1 MSYRKY
7 YDRYYKESFA
17 ERLWNYLKALQHN
30 ERAMKAISVGLVLGF
45 IVTVFLLR
53 NHLPDVRTVGYAG
66 VLILSFVGSASILI
80 PVPGIAAVC
89 VGPSVVGLSP
99 MIVAVMA
106 SIGESFGELSGYM
119 IGFSGRGFADKNRF
133 YPRIER
139 WMQQRG
145 WLVLFLASSFPNPF
159 FDFVG
164 IAGGTLRYP
173 IWRFL
178 LAVWAGKLVK
188 SLIIAYTCFLGF
200 DWVTDFFNLG

>member
-1 MSYRKY
+1 MSFEQF
-7 YDRYYKESFA
+7 DSYYKERPA
-17 ERLWNYLKALQHN
+17 KRLWNYVKSLQHN
-30 ERAMKAISVGLVLGF
+30 ERAMKAISVAVVVAF
-45 IVTVFLLR
+45 ILTVFLLR
-53 NHLPDVRTVGYAG
+53 NRLPDISTVGYIG
-66 VLILSFVGSASILI
+66 VLILSFVGSASILV

-89 VGPSVVGLSP
+89 VGPGVVGLSP

-106 SIGESFGELSGYM
+106 SIGESVGELSGYM

-145 WLVLFLASSFPNPF
+145 GLVLFLASSFPNPF

-178 LAVWAGKLVK
+178 IAVWAGKLVK
-188 SLIIAYTCFLGF
+188 STLIAYTCFLGF
-200 DWVTDFFNLG
+200 DWAMDFFNIG

>member
-1 MSYRKY
+1 MSFEQF
-7 YDRYYKESFA
+7 DSHYKESHA
-17 ERLWNYLKALQHN
+17 RRLWNHVKSLQHN
-30 ERAMKAISVGLVLGF
+30 ERAMKAISVGVVVTF
-45 IVTVFLLR
+45 ILTVFLLR
-53 NHLPDVRTVGYAG
+53 NRLPDIGTVGYIG
-66 VLILSFVGSASILI
+66 VLVLSFVGSASILV

-106 SIGESFGELSGYM
+106 SIGESLGELSGYM

-145 WLVLFLASSFPNPF
+145 GLVLFLASSFPNPF

-178 LAVWAGKLVK
+178 IAVWAGKLIK

-200 DWVTDFFNLG
+200 DWVMDFFNLG

>member
-1 MSYRKY
+1 MSYQKY
-7 YDRYYKESFA
+7 YDRYYKESTA
-17 ERLWNYLKALQHN
+17 RRLLNYLKALLQN
-30 ERAMKAISVGLVLGF
+30 EKAMRAVSVGVVLTF

-53 NHLPDVRTVGYAG
+53 NRLPDIGTVGYIG
-66 VLILSFVGSASILI
+66 VLVLSFVGSASILV

-99 MIVAVMA
+99 MIVAFMA

-145 WLVLFLASSFPNPF
+145 GLVLFLASSFPNPF

-178 LAVWAGKLVK
+178 IAVWAGKLVK
-188 SLIIAYTCFLGF
+188 STLIAYTCFLGF
-200 DWVTDFFNLG
+200 DWAMDFFNIG